1 MRISDWSSDVCS
13 SDLPGRF
20 EVVDRAPLV
29 VLDMAHNPDGTE
41 AVADTLS
48 AEFDPEGGLTLVVGM
63 LGGRDPDDTLAPL
76 LALRPRRVVCTQA
89 DSPRSVPA
97 GDIAAA
103 VARGLGDHVAEV
115 RTIRSEEHT
124 SELQSLMRISYAVFC
139 LKKKTI

>member
-63 LGGRDPDDTLAPL
+63 LGGRDPDDPLAAL
-76 LALRPRRVVCTQA
+76 LALRPRRVVYTQA
-89 DSPRSVPA
+89 VPPRPLPA
-97 GDIAAA
+97 GHTAPA
-103 VARGLGDHVAEV
+103 VARGLGDNTPGARCATGEMD
-115 RTIRSEEHT
+115 R
-124 SELQSLMRISYAVFC
+124 
-139 LKKKTI
+139 